1 MALYSLLASMTTLE
15 RKQNPRSGSN
25 PGCEKVVDMIN
36 KTRVLRDVRKLS
48 PGQQTSNVE
57 AFHSLIIRFA
67 PKSVHFSFLGM
78 LTRLCLAA
86 MHYNENAGRKQAK
99 NRDGE
104 LVFIIRYP
112 KFKNGGY
119 TLQAKKVHPTFEYV
133 DDLMNTLFQKTLVD
147 PTHLWEEWKDVQ
159 ARVPATLNAGPL
171 CMGDPLPSTVL
182 CILNYLIPKSP
193 RRRRGRN
200 PCRKKRPAS
209 LTTALPPRSKPCS
222 APTREEMEERRRAL
236 LAETDLILEVKPWL
250 LLEMAKRL
258 KELSPRKEE
267 SQPDE
272 E

>member
-1 MALYSLLASMTTLE
+1 MPDVTHYYDVWHVAKGFIRSIEKVSKECPEVKPWLKSISNHMYWCAASSHGQSPDVIVAKWQSLGNHI
-15 RKQNPRSGSN
+15 QNKHSN
-25 PGCEKVVDMIN
+25 HGPLFPACLHDDPGTQTKPKKWLKPSTKGCEKVVDMIN

-112 KFKNGGY
+112 KFKNGRY

-147 PTHLWEEWKDVQ
+147 PTHLCEEWKDVQ
-159 ARVPATLNAGPL
+159 ARVPATLSAKFQRPIKADAVEQHVSRFL
-171 CMGDPLPSTVL
+171 
-182 CILNYLIPKSP
+182 KS
-193 RRRRGRN
+193 
-200 PCRKKRPAS
+200 K
-209 LTTALPPRSKPCS
+209 
-222 APTREEMEERRRAL
+222 M
-236 LAETDLILEVKPWL
+236 
-250 LLEMAKRL
+250 
-258 KELSPRKEE
+258 
-267 SQPDE
+267 
-272 E
+272 